1 MQISFDVKVEEFRN
15 LSQKL
20 KKLKV
25 YFLWQ

>member
-1 MQISFDVKVEEFRN
+1 MQISFDVKVEDLRN

-20 KKLKV
+20 KKIKV